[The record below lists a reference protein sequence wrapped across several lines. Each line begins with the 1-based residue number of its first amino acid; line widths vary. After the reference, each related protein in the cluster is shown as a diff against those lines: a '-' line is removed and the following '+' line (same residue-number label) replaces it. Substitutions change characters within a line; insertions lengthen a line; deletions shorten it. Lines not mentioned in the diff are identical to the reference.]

1 MRTFATIAGAVAA
14 SIVVIAVLNRI
25 PMSGSTVGAKI
36 LVG

>member
-1 MRTFATIAGAVAA
+1 MRTFLTVAGTVAATIA
-14 SIVVIAVLNRI
+14 VIAVLNRI